1 MNIAEMWHWNT
12 KWRNAVEKNDLIES
26 LDVVSTNLQ
35 FKKKKKEAAVYVRH
49 NKAKLNKR
57 CVLINYKAEIEVQAI

>member
-1 MNIAEMWHWNT
+1 MWFPQT
-12 KWRNAVEKNDLIES
+12 Y
-26 LDVVSTNLQ
+26 NL
-35 FKKKKKEAAVYVRH
+35 KKKKEAAVYVRH